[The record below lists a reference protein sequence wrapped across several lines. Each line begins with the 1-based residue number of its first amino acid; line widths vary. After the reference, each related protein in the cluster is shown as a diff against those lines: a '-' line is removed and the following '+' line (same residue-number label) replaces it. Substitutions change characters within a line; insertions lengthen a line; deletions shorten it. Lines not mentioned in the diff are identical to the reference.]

1 MFKYDLH
8 IHTSE
13 CDKVA
18 KVSGADIVKLYID
31 KGYDGVVITDHY
43 FSIFYDW
50 FKDELNLNDKK
61 NIIDRYLRGYY
72 SAKNEAEKTGFTL
85 LCGAEVRFDNTIN
98 DYLVYGLNVE
108 DFYKL
113 PILNRLKNLDEL
125 VSVLPDYS
133 IVVQAHPFRDNMTVQ
148 FPGKLFG
155 IEGYN
160 GGTEKFRNEMAKI
173 FANHYNKTI
182 TSGSDFHEALHLAK
196 GGIET
201 NKKIMTSEDLVS
213 VLKSGDFKIIESY

>member
-43 FSIFYDW
+43 FSIFFDW

-72 SAKNEAEKTGFTL
+72 SAKNEAEKTYICSFGYTDGGVFVGI
-85 LCGAEVRFDNTIN
+85 CR
-98 DYLVYGLNVE
+98 VYR
-108 DFYKL
+108 YRK
-113 PILNRLKNLDEL
+113 
-125 VSVLPDYS
+125 
-133 IVVQAHPFRDNMTVQ
+133 
-148 FPGKLFG
+148 
-155 IEGYN
+155 
-160 GGTEKFRNEMAKI
+160 
-173 FANHYNKTI
+173 
-182 TSGSDFHEALHLAK
+182 
-196 GGIET
+196 
-201 NKKIMTSEDLVS
+201 
-213 VLKSGDFKIIESY
+213 